1 MTERIEEFGFFVE
14 RARAEHTPEWKQ
26 IIPYTI
32 VVRDGQ
38 VLCLTRTKQGG
49 ESRLHDKLSIGV
61 GGHINPMDLVEN
73 PNGQGTRNPI
83 ARATQREVLEE
94 ELCIEGTHTL
104 RSLGLLNDDSNPVG
118 AVHVGWVQALI
129 VQGDVQVRE
138 VDQLEGRF
146 RTVAELNNS
155 LAAGANFETWS
166 SFLIPKLDRLLETPF
181 NRATPLRTT
190 TAPTP

>member
-61 GGHINPMDLVEN
+61 GGHINPIDL
-73 PNGQGTRNPI
+73 PSGTGGLSLRNPI
-83 ARATQREVLEE
+83 AKATEREVLEE
-94 ELCIEGTHTL
+94 ELSVEGTYTL
-104 RSLGLLNDDSNPVG
+104 RPLGLLNDDSNPVG
-118 AVHVGWVQALI
+118 AVHVGWVQLLTAT
-129 VQGDVQVRE
+129 GDVQVRE
-138 VDQLEGRF
+138 VDQLEGNF
-146 RTVAELNNS
+146 RSVSELQDMQAE
-155 LAAGANFETWS
+155 GANFETWS
-166 SFLIPKLDRLLETPF
+166 SLLIPSLGQFLSSSSKHSSQRPKHQ
-181 NRATPLRTT
+181 PQ
-190 TAPTP
+190 